1 MIVAV
6 DTNILID
13 ILNKDERHFEFSKN
27 LLNEALKRG
36 ALVIN
41 EMVYTELANL
51 FKERENLDEF
61 LSDFDIV
68 LKPSN
73 ERALWEA
80 GKAWDTY
87 TARRDRQIQ
96 CPYCGTKFVLRCKNC
111 SEIISPRQHIIS
123 DFLIG
128 GHAKVLADSI
138 LTRDRGYYKTYF
150 KDLPLFS
157 YPA

>member
-13 ILNKDERHFEFSKN
+13 ILNEDENFFEFSKN
-27 LLNEALKRG
+27 LLNKALKRG

-41 EMVYTELANL
+41 EIVYAELANL
-51 FKERENLDEF
+51 FKEREKLDEF

-87 TARRDRQIQ
+87 TAGRDKQIQ
-96 CPYCGTKFVLRCKNC
+96 CPHCGTKFVLRCKNC
-111 SEIISPRQHIIS
+111 SEIIAPRQHIIS

>member
-13 ILNKDERHFEFSKN
+13 ILNKNERHFEFSKN

-87 TARRDRQIQ
+87 TAR
-96 CPYCGTKFVLRCKNC
+96 
-111 SEIISPRQHIIS
+111 
-123 DFLIG
+123 
-128 GHAKVLADSI
+128 
-138 LTRDRGYYKTYF
+138 
-150 KDLPLFS
+150 
-157 YPA
+157 